1 MSACVC
7 MLNTLNNRPS
17 AVPSA
22 VLKTTV
28 ILSVRE
34 GGLLNFRKV
43 RSTNPSPSSRLYDTG
58 SNPIGI
64 TAIRLHCVHLWE
76 REGRRERGRGMGTRD
91 REGRRWRREENEIED
106 EYYNKSDVYNQWTII
121 VCVWEG
127 ISFQNNANCLP
138 MLGHHCKCHIKQW
151 TGSEP

>member
-1 MSACVC
+1 MC
-7 MLNTLNNRPS
+7 MFNNNRPS

-22 VLKTTV
+22 VLKRTV

-64 TAIRLHCVHLWE
+64 TAIRVHCVHLRE
-76 REGRRERGRGMGTRD
+76 REGRREGGRGMERKRRRD
-91 REGRRWRREENEIED
+91 RGKKMKERGERDR
-106 EYYNKSDVYNQWTII
+106 
-121 VCVWEG
+121 G
-127 ISFQNNANCLP
+127 
-138 MLGHHCKCHIKQW
+138 
-151 TGSEP
+151 

>member
-1 MSACVC
+1 MC

-58 SNPIGI
+58 SNPIEI

-76 REGRRERGRGMGTRD
+76 KEGRRERGRGMERKRTRD
-91 REGRRWRREENEIED
+91 REGRR
-106 EYYNKSDVYNQWTII
+106 
-121 VCVWEG
+121 
-127 ISFQNNANCLP
+127 
-138 MLGHHCKCHIKQW
+138 
-151 TGSEP
+151 

>member
-1 MSACVC
+1 MR
-7 MLNTLNNRPS
+7 MFNNNRPS

-28 ILSVRE
+28 IFSVRE

-64 TAIRLHCVHLWE
+64 TAIRVHYVHLRE
-76 REGRRERGRGMGTRD
+76 REGRREGGRGMERKRRRD
-91 REGRRWRREENEIED
+91 RGKKMKERGERDR
-106 EYYNKSDVYNQWTII
+106 
-121 VCVWEG
+121 G
-127 ISFQNNANCLP
+127 
-138 MLGHHCKCHIKQW
+138 
-151 TGSEP
+151 

>member
-1 MSACVC
+1 MR
-7 MLNTLNNRPS
+7 MFNNNRPS

-28 ILSVRE
+28 ILSMRE

-64 TAIRLHCVHLWE
+64 TAIRVHCVHLRE
-76 REGRRERGRGMGTRD
+76 REGRREQGRERD
-91 REGRRWRREENEIED
+91 GKKEKKRQREED
-106 EYYNKSDVYNQWTII
+106 EG
-121 VCVWEG
+121 ERR
-127 ISFQNNANCLP
+127 AR
-138 MLGHHCKCHIKQW
+138 
-151 TGSEP
+151 